1 MLRAKA
7 FLALLL
13 IVCTLLPACQQQ
25 QQKQLSGELIS
36 EDMMVPEKPTYT
48 TYTVEKQSLSNFMS
62 STAYIDFLETD
73 LSWNEA
79 NTYYKQICVKT
90 GDFVSKGDW
99 LMIFRSEKSQLEID
113 ALKLEMEQLK
123 MEIAEAVNKKL
134 LAIEEAKKEAL
145 QLSGRQLEIAQLEIQ
160 KKQIDYDKY
169 DYEKGLELK
178 ELQDELDE
186 LLQIQDGNY
195 GLVAPFDGMI
205 ASVVNADLDTKVP
218 TSKVLVTMRS
228 MEEYYMTTQYD
239 SKYRYNMEISMDIN
253 GSTYTGTIVTCPN
266 ILPSTVSDNTVYI
279 DVNATLDT
287 SRLGR
292 RASFLAYY
300 ERMQDVP
307 VVEGTFISLDDN
319 GHYVNVLENGK
330 VHKRYITLGPSNRK
344 SYWVLAGVSEGQVLV
359 KTKG

>member
-36 EDMMVPEKPTYT
+36 EDMMVPDEPTYT

-62 STAYIDFLETD
+62 ATAHIDFLETD

-79 NTYYKQICVKT
+79 NTYYKQICVKA
-90 GDFVSKGDW
+90 GDFVSKGDL

-169 DYEKGLELK
+169 DYEKGLQLK
-178 ELQDELDE
+178 KLQDELDA
-186 LLQIQDGNY
+186 LQVQDGNY
-195 GLVAPFDGMI
+195 GLAAPMDGMI
-205 ASVVNADLDTKVP
+205 SFVVNADLDTKVP

-228 MEEYYMTTQYD
+228 MEEYYMTTPYD
-239 SKYRYNMEISMDIN
+239 SKYRYNMEISMDIA
-253 GSTYTGTIVTCPN
+253 GGTYNGTIVTCPN

-279 DVNATLDT
+279 AVNATLDI
-287 SRLGR
+287 SRLSR

-307 VVEGTFISLDDN
+307 VVEGTFIGNDDN
-319 GHYVNVLENGK
+319 GHYVNVLEDGK

-344 SYWVLAGVSEGQVLV
+344 SYWVLSGVSEGQVLV